1 MEAIFFII
9 VCILFFVQRKNLNT
23 EKSGNK
29 GREPQQVQNG
39 PVTDYRPQTQNRPVA
54 GTKTGDM
61 QRSNMQGRQAVIK
74 TAGSTTG
81 NMASGNR
88 SSVSRAVEKKTADS
102 RQEKSTTEMLGEKAK
117 LDEME
122 HREEKRRQLAEERRI
137 HGQLHY
143 AERYLPGDMVPKGR
157 RLVCCGY
164 CNAENL
170 IPERDNPKRYNCYF
184 CRETL

>member
-1 MEAIFFII
+1 MEVIFFII

-29 GREPQQVQNG
+29 GREPQPVQNR
-39 PVTDYRPQTQNRPVA
+39 PVTDYRPQTQSRPVNS
-54 GTKTGDM
+54 TQSSM
-61 QRSNMQGRQAVIK
+61 QRSNMQSRQAAVR
-74 TAGSTTG
+74 TAGGAAGSMTPG
-81 NMASGNR
+81 NG
-88 SSVSRAVEKKTADS
+88 SSVSRTVEKKTTVS
-102 RQEKSTTEMLGEKAK
+102 RQAKSTTEMLEEKARQ
-117 LDEME
+117 DAME
-122 HREEKRRQLAEERRI
+122 HQEEKRRQLAEERRI
-137 HGQLHY
+137 HGQLRY
-143 AERYLPGDMVPKGR
+143 AERYLPGDMIPKGR

>member
-1 MEAIFFII
+1 MEVIILII
-9 VCILFFVQRKNLNT
+9 VLCFLFSSQKK
-23 EKSGNK
+23 KSQKVGK
-29 GREPQQVQNG
+29 KETSVQNR
-39 PVTDYRPQTQNRPVA
+39 PVTEYRPQTQSRPA
-54 GTKTGDM
+54 NGTQSSM
-61 QRSNMQGRQAVIK
+61 QRSNMQGRQAAVR
-74 TAGSTTG
+74 TAGNAAGS
-81 NMASGNR
+81 MAAGSK
-88 SSVSRAVEKKTADS
+88 AAEKKPAS
-102 RQEKSTTEMLGEKAK
+102 VQQEWSTTEMLGEKAK

-143 AERYLPGDMVPKGR
+143 AERYLPGDMIPKGR
-157 RLVCCGY
+157 RLVNCSY

>member
-1 MEAIFFII
+1 MEVIFFII

-39 PVTDYRPQTQNRPVA
+39 PVTDYRPQIQTRPVT
-54 GTKTGDM
+54 GTQTGGM
-61 QRSNMQGRQAVIK
+61 RRSNMQVRQTTGR
-74 TAGSTTG
+74 TAG
-81 NMASGNR
+81 NMTSGNR
-88 SSVSRAVEKKTADS
+88 SSVSGAVEKKPADS
-102 RQEKSTTEMLGEKAK
+102 RQGKSTTEMLEEKARQ
-117 LDEME
+117 DAME